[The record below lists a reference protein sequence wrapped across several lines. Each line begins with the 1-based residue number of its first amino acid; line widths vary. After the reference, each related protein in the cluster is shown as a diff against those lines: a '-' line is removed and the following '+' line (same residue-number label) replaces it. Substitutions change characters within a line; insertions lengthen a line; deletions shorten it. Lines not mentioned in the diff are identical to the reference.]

1 MEGSVTGMEAF
12 LNTVGTV
19 FTKVL
24 DMSGELITFI
34 MENPM
39 LAFGFIIMVISFV
52 VGLVLRLKN
61 N

>member
-1 MEGSVTGMEAF
+1 MEGETSAMEAF
-12 LNTVGTV
+12 LTTVNTV

-24 DMSGELITFI
+24 DMAGELITFI

-52 VGLVLRLKN
+52 VGFVLRLKN